1 MKKVVIILT
10 ACIMSL
16 LFTVK
21 TPVYAAEYYGDFQ
34 YEESEDSVAVYS
46 YNGAEK
52 EVSIPAYIK
61 DKPVTEIKDY
71 AFLLCNSV
79 EKIIVPSTV
88 KTIGGNAFS
97 GVSNLKEVV
106 YIPEDTK
113 VGETEES
120 VRKEETGVL
129 GNVENTD
136 NPEIADSAVDN
147 NKPNNKVSPDSEN
160 DTADKAEGTADIRDK
175 NESNLKDK
183 DNGIPDTNDEI
194 AGADEGIDTVS
205 ENPEN
210 TKCST
215 GVLTD
220 TDKNEDSIEKD
231 GEKSGNRVILIVSVA
246 AAVVLAGIL
255 ILFRM
260 KKRK

>member
-88 KTIGGNAFS
+88 NTIGENAFS

-106 YIPEDTK
+106 YMPEDTK
-113 VGETEES
+113 TEES
-120 VRKEETGVL
+120 VRKEETGVQ
-129 GNVENTD
+129 GNRD

-147 NKPNNKVSPDSEN
+147 NKPNHEVSSDSET
-160 DTADKAEGTADIRDK
+160 DTADKAEGTADVRDK

-183 DNGIPDTNDEI
+183 DTGNDIPDTNDEI
-194 AGADEGIDTVS
+194 AGVDEGIDTVS

-210 TKCST
+210 TKWST
-215 GVLTD
+215 DVLTD

-246 AAVVLAGIL
+246 AAFVLAGIL